1 MAGIAAFG
9 TTLSR
14 RTADSPV
21 TYTALAELT
30 SISGPSLEAE
40 QIDVTS
46 HDSADMFEE
55 FVSGIKRGGT
65 VDVEGNFMP
74 GEATHQALLDDF
86 NSGDIV
92 EYELAFPISPEVA
105 WTFDALVVSFSTDA
119 PFDGKLSFSASFKLS
134 GPVDRGS

>member
-9 TTLSR
+9 TELARKTV
-14 RTADSPV
+14 DSPV
-21 TYTALAELT
+21 TYTAIAELT

-46 HDSADMFEE
+46 HDSTDMFEE
-55 FVSGIKRGGT
+55 FVAGIKRGGT

-74 GEATHQALLDDF
+74 DDTTHQQLLADF

-92 EYELAFPISPEVA
+92 EYQLSFPTSPA
-105 WTFDALVVSFSTDA
+105 TTWTFDALVVSLSTDA
-119 PFDGKLSFSASFKLS
+119 PFDDKLSFSASFKLS
-134 GPVDRGS
+134 GPVDDGS